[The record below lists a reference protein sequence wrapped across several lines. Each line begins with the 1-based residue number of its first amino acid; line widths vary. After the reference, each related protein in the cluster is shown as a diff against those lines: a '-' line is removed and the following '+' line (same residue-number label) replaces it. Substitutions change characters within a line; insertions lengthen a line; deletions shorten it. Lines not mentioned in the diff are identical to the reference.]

1 MRYLLLS
8 ITLIFFHFGCGQNN
22 TVKLTV
28 ILYDNQHPGLA
39 VTTDTLLSA
48 KEIDLS
54 VTPIDLYFTWKN
66 FQLPYYV
73 PTDGIYKNVAKDKE
87 CDPGRY
93 PATIKCY
100 TYDQKN
106 RVIKMAVT
114 GSGIMKNFTYS
125 YNDLNQITG
134 ITDFGTNYSMTYN
147 KNGTLREFRQSDG
160 VINKKMVFSYE
171 NLNSNKTD

>member
-1 MRYLLLS
+1 MNQINSTMRYLLLL
-8 ITLIFFHFGCGQNN
+8 ITLSFFHSGCGQNN

-39 VTTDTLLSA
+39 VTTDTLLNA

-54 VTPIDLYFTWKN
+54 VTSIDLFFTWKN

-73 PTDGIYKNVAKDKE
+73 PTDGIYKTAAKEKE
-87 CDPGRY
+87 CDAGKY
-93 PATIKCY
+93 PATLKCY

-106 RVIKMAVT
+106 RVIKMTVA
-114 GSGIMKNFTYS
+114 GSGTMKNFTYS

-147 KNGTLREFRQSDG
+147 KNGALTELRQSDG
-160 VINKKMVFSYE
+160 VISKKLVFSYE
-171 NLNSNKTD
+171 